1 MNDFIDKL
9 RAEQIKAEKNA
20 GEGGILK
27 VRKARRAHKHDPT
40 GKKQMK
46 RLDFD
51 ADFGDGDQRDG
62 EAEGASDA
70 EEMDEEK
77 KVQISRLAAMLGGY
91 AKRFEQELEK
101 GLETAAERRA
111 KAAIERQKAAR

>member
-9 RAEQIKAEKNA
+9 RMEQIKAEKDA
-20 GEGGILK
+20 GEGRILK

-62 EAEGASDA
+62 ETDGASDA
-70 EEMDEEK
+70 EEMDENALAAEEK

-91 AKRFEQELEK
+91 AKRFE
-101 GLETAAERRA
+101 
-111 KAAIERQKAAR
+111 